1 MTSLRPPATE
11 PAGSKAT
18 TKVPHRW
25 RNLATMT
32 GVTVI
37 DNGEGSVTTALF
49 PTIAAA
55 LRLDTG
61 ALGLLSALGRIV
73 AVPFGPFWV
82 WLANRT
88 SRRTSLVVSTAV
100 GGLLALLSGFSQDFT
115 QLIILQTLQAGCV
128 VGIGPIANAVIA
140 DTFPDKNRGR
150 ATGYFYGVTSLL
162 GSFLG
167 PLLGQLSGIPDGWR
181 WGWWVVGAILIIVG
195 ILILF
200 LFKEPKIGGADPE
213 LAGLS
218 SDLALPQLRW
228 QESLRLLKIPSFS
241 LMLLSRL
248 LSGHLL
254 IGVFGVQFL
263 VTERGFTNAVAAV
276 VLLPFGIGYF
286 LGTVGGGLTVSALDR
301 LVPERGRIAYLQ
313 AAQVIFAVVAFFGTQ
328 FHYESIGI
336 YAVFWALM
344 GAAQGLNPGV
354 NRPIVMSVVLPEL
367 RAQSFVIF
375 LAIFETIGWAAFSFI
390 AGQLADVIGIQ
401 AVFWWMLVVL
411 MMINAAVITLLYAVY
426 PRDRDRVRTE
436 LLRRRDAALE
446 ANGTDLQ

>member
-1 MTSLRPPATE
+1 MTSLRTDATE
-11 PAGSKAT
+11 PTAGKPRT
-18 TKVPHRW
+18 DRVPHRW

-55 LRLDTG
+55 LRLDSG
-61 ALGLLSALGRIV
+61 ALGLLSALGRLV
-73 AVPFGPFWV
+73 AIPFGPFWV

-88 SRRTSLVVSTAV
+88 SRRAALVISTSV
-100 GGLLALLSGFSQDFT
+100 GGVLALLSGFSQNFG
-115 QLIILQTLQAGCV
+115 QLVVLQTLQAGCV
-128 VGIGPIANAVIA
+128 VGISPISNAVIA

-150 ATGYFYGVTSLL
+150 ATGYFYGITSLL
-162 GSFLG
+162 GSFIA
-167 PLLGQLSGIPDGWR
+167 PVLGQLSGIPDGWR
-181 WGWWVVGAILIIVG
+181 WGWWLIGG
-195 ILILF
+195 ILILVGLLILV
-200 LFKEPKIGGADPE
+200 LFKEPKVGGADDE
-213 LAGLS
+213 LAGAG
-218 SDLALPQLRW
+218 DLGLPKLRW
-228 QESLRLLKIPSFS
+228 QDALRLFRIPSFS
-241 LMLLSRL
+241 LMLVSRL

-313 AAQVIFAVVAFFGTQ
+313 AAQVIFALVAFFGTQ
-328 FHYESIGI
+328 FDYASIGT
-336 YAVFWALM
+336 YAIFWALM

-367 RAQSFVIF
+367 RAQAFVIF
-375 LAIFETIGWAAFSFI
+375 LAIFETIGWAAFSYL
-390 AGQLADVIGIQ
+390 AGSLAGVIGIQ
-401 AVFWWMLVVL
+401 SVFWWLLVVL
-411 MMINAAVITLLYAVY
+411 MLINAAVITALYWVY
-426 PRDRDRVRTE
+426 PRDRARVRTE
-436 LLRRRDAALE
+436 LLHRREGAV
-446 ANGTDLQ
+446 GPDLR